1 MNKETIRQ
9 LLIKTNLNPHVAE
22 ILYPSMNRSYIDKN
36 VRRAACF
43 LATCAIESGNFTK
56 LVENMN
62 YSAKRLAEVWPKRFR
77 GEDGKPNNL
86 ALKIANN
93 PEAIANSV
101 YANRMGNGPAETGD
115 GWRYRG
121 RGFIPLT
128 GRYNYRLYGEYLGID
143 LENNPELAEK
153 EEIAAEIA
161 AEFWYRS
168 DLNEAADVL
177 DLIAIRRKVNGGLI
191 GFGEFKSLVIKM
203 LS

>member
-9 LLIKTNLNPHVAE
+9 LLIKANLNPHVAE
-22 ILYPSMNRSYIDKN
+22 ILYPSMKKRYIDRNEK
-36 VRRAACF
+36 RAACF
-43 LATCAIESGNFTK
+43 LATCAVESKFTK

-62 YSAKRLAEVWPKRFR
+62 YSAKRLSEVWPKRFK

-115 GWRYRG
+115 GWRFRG
-121 RGFIPLT
+121 RGYIHLT
-128 GRYNYRLYGEYLGID
+128 GKDNYKRYGEYLGLD
-143 LENNPELAEK
+143 LVNNPELAEK
-153 EEIAAEIA
+153 EDIAAEIA
-161 AEFWYRS
+161 AEFWWRS

-191 GFGEFKSLVIKM
+191 GFNEFKGLVFKM
-203 LS
+203 LT

>member
-43 LATCAIESGNFTK
+43 LATCAVESKFTK

-62 YSAKRLAEVWPKRFR
+62 YSAKRLAEIWPKRFR
-77 GEDGKPNNL
+77 GEDGKPNAI

-93 PEAIANSV
+93 PEAIANTV
-101 YANRMGNGPAETGD
+101 YANRMGNGPGETGD
-115 GWRYRG
+115 GWRFIG

-128 GRYNYRLYGEYLGID
+128 GRYNYRLYGEYLGLD
-143 LENNPELAEK
+143 LVNNPELAEK
-153 EEIAAEIA
+153 EDIAAEIA

-191 GFGEFKSLVIKM
+191 GFNEFKGLVFKM
-203 LS
+203 LT

>member
-22 ILYPSMNRSYIDKN
+22 ILYPSMNKRYIDRNEKR
-36 VRRAACF
+36 VACF
-43 LATCAIESGNFTK
+43 LATCAVESKFTK

-62 YSAKRLAEVWPKRFR
+62 YSAKRLSEVWPKRFK

-115 GWRYRG
+115 GWRFRG

-128 GRYNYRLYGEYLGID
+128 GRYNYRLYGEYLGLD
-143 LENNPELAEK
+143 LVNNPELAEN
-153 EEIAAEIA
+153 EDNAAEIA
-161 AEFWYRS
+161 AEFWWRS

-177 DLIAIRRKVNGGLI
+177 DLIAIRKRVNGGLI
-191 GFGEFKSLVIKM
+191 GFNEFKGLVFKM
-203 LS
+203 LT

>member
-22 ILYPSMNRSYIDKN
+22 ILYPSMKKRYIDRNEK
-36 VRRAACF
+36 RAACF

-62 YSAKRLAEVWPKRFR
+62 YSAKRLAEVWPKRFK

-93 PEAIANSV
+93 PEAIANVV
-101 YANRMGNGPAETGD
+101 YANRMGNGPGETGD
-115 GWRYRG
+115 GWRFRG
-121 RGFIPLT
+121 RGYIHLT
-128 GRYNYRLYGEYLGID
+128 GKDNYKRYGEYLGLD
-143 LENNPELAEK
+143 LVNNPELAEK
-153 EEIAAEIA
+153 DDIAAEIA
-161 AEFWYRS
+161 AEFWSRS

-191 GFGEFKSLVIKM
+191 GFNEFKGLVFKM
-203 LS
+203 LT

>member
-43 LATCAIESGNFTK
+43 LATCAVESNFTK

-62 YSAKRLAEVWPKRFR
+62 YSAKRLADVWPKRFK
-77 GEDGKPNNL
+77 GEDGKPNSL

-93 PEAIANSV
+93 PEAIANVV
-101 YANRMGNGPAETGD
+101 YANRMGNGPGETGD
-115 GWRYRG
+115 GWRFRG
-121 RGFIPLT
+121 RGYVPLT
-128 GRYNYRLYGEYLGID
+128 GKDNYKRYGEYLGLD
-143 LENNPELAEK
+143 LVNNPELAEK
-153 EEIAAEIA
+153 EDIAAEIA
-161 AEFWYRS
+161 AEFWSRS

-191 GFGEFKSLVIKM
+191 GFNEFKGLVFKM
-203 LS
+203 LT

>member
-22 ILYPSMNRSYIDKN
+22 ILYPSMNKRYIDRNEKR
-36 VRRAACF
+36 VACF
-43 LATCAIESGNFTK
+43 LATCAVESKFTK

-62 YSAKRLAEVWPKRFR
+62 YSAKRLSEVWPKRFK

-93 PEAIANSV
+93 PEAIANVV

-115 GWRYRG
+115 GWRFRG

-143 LENNPELAEK
+143 LENNPELAER
-153 EEIAAEIA
+153 EDIAAEIA
-161 AEFWYRS
+161 AEFWFRAN
-168 DLNEAADVL
+168 LNEAADVL

-191 GFGEFKSLVIKM
+191 GFNEFKGLVFKM
-203 LS
+203 LT

>member
-9 LLIKTNLNPHVAE
+9 LLIKANLNPHVAE
-22 ILYPSMNRSYIDKN
+22 ILYPSMQKRYIDRNEK
-36 VRRAACF
+36 RSACF
-43 LATCAIESGNFTK
+43 LATCAVESNFTK

-77 GEDGKPNNL
+77 GEDGKPNAL
-86 ALKIANN
+86 ALQIANK
-93 PEAIANSV
+93 PEMIANTV

-115 GWRYRG
+115 GWRFRG

-128 GRYNYRLYGEYLGID
+128 GKYNYRLYGEYLGLD
-143 LENNPELAEK
+143 LEGNPELAER
-153 EEIAAEIA
+153 EDIAAEIA

-168 DLNEAADVL
+168 NLNDAADVL

-191 GFGEFKSLVIKM
+191 GFNEFKGLVFKM
-203 LS
+203 LT

>member
-77 GEDGKPNNL
+77 GEDGKPNAL
-86 ALKIANN
+86 ALQIANK
-93 PEAIANSV
+93 PEMIANTV
-101 YANRMGNGPAETGD
+101 YANRMGNGPGETGD

-128 GRYNYRLYGEYLGID
+128 GKYNYKRYGEYLGID

-153 EEIAAEIA
+153 EDIAAEIA
-161 AEFWYRS
+161 AEFWSRS

-177 DLIAIRRKVNGGLI
+177 DLIAIRKRVNGGLI
-191 GFGEFKSLVIKM
+191 GFNEFKGLVFKM
-203 LS
+203 LT

>member
-77 GEDGKPNNL
+77 GEDGKPNAL

-93 PEAIANSV
+93 PEAIANVV
-101 YANRMGNGPAETGD
+101 YANRMGNGPAETDD
-115 GWRYRG
+115 GWRFRG
-121 RGFIPLT
+121 RGYIPLT
-128 GRYNYRLYGEYLGID
+128 GKDNYKRYGEYLGLD
-143 LENNPELAEK
+143 LVNNPELAEK
-153 EEIAAEIA
+153 EDNAAEIA

-191 GFGEFKSLVIKM
+191 GFNEFKGLVFKM
-203 LS
+203 LT

>member
-1 MNKETIRQ
+1 MNKETIKT
-9 LLIKTNLNPHVAE
+9 LLTKANFNTQVAE
-22 ILYPSMNRSYIDKN
+22 ILYPSMQKRYIDRNEK
-36 VRRAACF
+36 RSACF
-43 LATCAIESGNFTK
+43 LATCAVESNFTK

-62 YSAKRLAEVWPKRFR
+62 YSAKRLADVWPKRFK
-77 GEDGKPNNL
+77 GEDGKPNSL

-115 GWRYRG
+115 GWRFRG

-128 GRYNYRLYGEYLGID
+128 GRYNYRLYGEYLGLD
-143 LENNPELAEK
+143 LEGNPDLAEK
-153 EEIAAEIA
+153 EDNAAEIA

-168 DLNEAADVL
+168 NLNDAADVL

>member
-77 GEDGKPNNL
+77 GEDGKPNAL
-86 ALKIANN
+86 AFKIANK
-93 PEAIANSV
+93 PEMIANTV
-101 YANRMGNGPAETGD
+101 YANRMGNGSAETDD
-115 GWRYRG
+115 GWRFRG
-121 RGFIPLT
+121 RGYIPLT
-128 GRYNYRLYGEYLGID
+128 GKDNYKRYGEYLGLD
-143 LENNPELAEK
+143 LVNNPELAEK
-153 EEIAAEIA
+153 EDIAAEIA
-161 AEFWYRS
+161 AEFWSRS

-191 GFGEFKSLVIKM
+191 GFNEFKGLVFKM
-203 LS
+203 LT

>member
-1 MNKETIRQ
+1 MNKETIKT
-9 LLIKTNLNPHVAE
+9 LLTKANFNTQVAE
-22 ILYPSMNRSYIDKN
+22 ILYPSMQKRYIDRNEK
-36 VRRAACF
+36 RAACF
-43 LATCAIESGNFTK
+43 LATCAVESKFTK

-62 YSAKRLAEVWPKRFR
+62 YSAKRLSEVWPKRFK

-93 PEAIANSV
+93 PEAIANVV

-115 GWRYRG
+115 GWRFRG

-128 GRYNYRLYGEYLGID
+128 GKYNYRLYGEYLGLD
-143 LENNPELAEK
+143 LEGNPDLAEK
-153 EEIAAEIA
+153 EDNAAEIA

>member
-1 MNKETIRQ
+1 MNKETIKT
-9 LLIKTNLNPHVAE
+9 LLTKANFNTQVAE
-22 ILYPSMNRSYIDKN
+22 ILYPSMNKRYIDRNEKR
-36 VRRAACF
+36 VACF
-43 LATCAIESGNFTK
+43 LATCAVESKFTK

-62 YSAKRLAEVWPKRFR
+62 YSAKRLSEVWPKRFR

-93 PEAIANSV
+93 PEAIANVV

-115 GWRYRG
+115 GWRFRG

-128 GRYNYRLYGEYLGID
+128 GRYNYIRYGEYLGLD
-143 LENNPELAEK
+143 LEGNPDLAEK
-153 EEIAAEIA
+153 EDNAAEIA

>member
-1 MNKETIRQ
+1 MNKETIKT
-9 LLIKTNLNPHVAE
+9 LLTKANFNTQVAE
-22 ILYPSMNRSYIDKN
+22 ILYPSMKKRYIDRNEK
-36 VRRAACF
+36 RSACF
-43 LATCAIESGNFTK
+43 LATCAVESNFTK

-93 PEAIANSV
+93 PEAIANVV

-115 GWRYRG
+115 GWRFRG
-121 RGFIPLT
+121 RGYIHLT
-128 GRYNYRLYGEYLGID
+128 GKDNYKRYGEYLGLD
-143 LENNPELAEK
+143 LENNPELAENK
-153 EEIAAEIA
+153 EIAAEIA
-161 AEFWYRS
+161 VEFWWRS

-191 GFGEFKSLVIKM
+191 GFNEFKGLVFKM
-203 LS
+203 LT

>member
-9 LLIKTNLNPHVAE
+9 LLIKANLNPHVAE
-22 ILYPSMNRSYIDKN
+22 ILYPSMKKRYIDRNEK
-36 VRRAACF
+36 RAACF
-43 LATCAIESGNFTK
+43 LATCAVESKFTK

-62 YSAKRLAEVWPKRFR
+62 YSAKRLSEVWPKRFK

-101 YANRMGNGPAETGD
+101 YANRMGNGPAETDD
-115 GWRYRG
+115 GWRFRG
-121 RGFIPLT
+121 RGYIHLT
-128 GRYNYRLYGEYLGID
+128 GKDNYKRYGEYLGLD
-143 LENNPELAEK
+143 LVNNPELAEK
-153 EEIAAEIA
+153 EDIAAEIA

-191 GFGEFKSLVIKM
+191 GFNEFKGLVFKM
-203 LS
+203 LT

>member
-1 MNKETIRQ
+1 MNKETIKT
-9 LLIKTNLNPHVAE
+9 LLTKANFNTQVAE
-22 ILYPSMNRSYIDKN
+22 ILYPSMNKRYIDRNEKR
-36 VRRAACF
+36 VACF
-43 LATCAIESGNFTK
+43 LATCAVESKFTK

-62 YSAKRLAEVWPKRFR
+62 YSAKRLSEVWPKRFK

-93 PEAIANSV
+93 PEAIANVV

-115 GWRYRG
+115 GWRFRG

-128 GRYNYRLYGEYLGID
+128 GRYNYRLYGEYLGLD
-143 LENNPELAEK
+143 LEGNPDLAEK
-153 EEIAAEIA
+153 EDNAAEIA

-168 DLNEAADVL
+168 NLNDAADVL

>member
-9 LLIKTNLNPHVAE
+9 LLIKANLNPHVAE
-22 ILYPSMNRSYIDKN
+22 ILYPSMKKRYIDRNEK
-36 VRRAACF
+36 RAACF
-43 LATCAIESGNFTK
+43 LATCAVESKFTK

-62 YSAKRLAEVWPKRFR
+62 YSAKRLSEVWPKRFK

-101 YANRMGNGPAETGD
+101 YANRMGNGPAETDD
-115 GWRYRG
+115 GWRFRG
-121 RGFIPLT
+121 RGYIHLT
-128 GRYNYRLYGEYLGID
+128 GKDNYKRYGEYLGLD
-143 LENNPELAEK
+143 LEGNPDLAEK
-153 EEIAAEIA
+153 EDIAAEIA

-191 GFGEFKSLVIKM
+191 GFNEFKGLVFKM
-203 LS
+203 LT

>member
-1 MNKETIRQ
+1 MNKETIKT
-9 LLIKTNLNPHVAE
+9 LLTKANFNTQVAE
-22 ILYPSMNRSYIDKN
+22 ILYPSMKKRHIDEN

-43 LATCAIESGNFTK
+43 LATCAVESKFTK

-62 YSAKRLAEVWPKRFR
+62 YSAKRLSEVWPKRFR

-93 PEAIANSV
+93 PEAIANVV
-101 YANRMGNGPAETGD
+101 YANRMGNGPGETGD
-115 GWRYRG
+115 GWRFRG

-161 AEFWYRS
+161 AEFWHRS

-177 DLIAIRRKVNGGLI
+177 DLVAIRRKVNGGLI
-191 GFGEFKSLVIKM
+191 GFGEFKGLVFKM
-203 LS
+203 LG

>member
-1 MNKETIRQ
+1 MNKETIKT
-9 LLIKTNLNPHVAE
+9 LLTKANFNTQVAE

-43 LATCAIESGNFTK
+43 LATCAVESKFTK
-56 LVENMN
+56 LAENMN
-62 YSAKRLAEVWPKRFR
+62 YSAKRLSEVWPKRFK

-93 PEAIANSV
+93 PEAIANTV

-115 GWRYRG
+115 GWRFRG

-128 GRYNYRLYGEYLGID
+128 GKYNYRLYGEYLGID

-153 EEIAAEIA
+153 EDIAAEIA
-161 AEFWYRS
+161 AEFWHRS

-177 DLIAIRRKVNGGLI
+177 DLVAIRRKVNGGLI
-191 GFGEFKSLVIKM
+191 GFGEFKSLVFKM
-203 LS
+203 LG

>member
-1 MNKETIRQ
+1 MNKETIKT
-9 LLIKTNLNPHVAE
+9 LLTKANFNTQVAE
-22 ILYPSMNRSYIDKN
+22 ILYPSMQKRYIDRNEK
-36 VRRAACF
+36 RSACF
-43 LATCAIESGNFTK
+43 LATCAVESNFTK

-62 YSAKRLAEVWPKRFR
+62 YSAKRLADVWPKRFK
-77 GEDGKPNNL
+77 GEDGKPNSL

-115 GWRYRG
+115 GWRFRG
-121 RGFIPLT
+121 RGYIHLT
-128 GRYNYRLYGEYLGID
+128 GKDNYKRYGEYLGLD
-143 LENNPELAEK
+143 LENNPELAENK
-153 EEIAAEIA
+153 EIAAEIA

-168 DLNEAADVL
+168 NLNDAADVL